1 MSEKRADPHAKAP
14 VQLTQDEIRVLKECR
29 VNSLYYRG
37 IPLGL
42 ASALI
47 AKASLDTGYFP
58 FLKKWSRAVYFGV
71 FGMGMVTGIASYK
84 DTCFKKI
91 MALENS
97 SLKEQFVKF
106 QRDRGMFPNQQSE
119 FAPVEDTPLLTNN
132 EAHLQPLSLQT
143 STKNEFD
150 SPLLNR
156 MQEGKSWEQ
165 IRKNSST
172 ANQPQQT
179 QDRPSAG
186 LTYEELRKRN
196 RPSGVTNNRI
206 ANQEDTSEEPE
217 DRTKKP
223 LDIESYTPMTFTE
236 DKSSRALNFSA
247 DNDSRMTSFRSD
259 HFEPDKLTDSEST
272 KRAARAK
279 SFTRPARKNEYGDE
293 IQ

>member
-1 MSEKRADPHAKAP
+1 MAEKRADPHARAP

-42 ASALI
+42 VSALV
-47 AKASLDTGYFP
+47 AKGALDTGYFP

-71 FGMGMVTGIASYK
+71 FSLGMFTGIASYK

-106 QRDRGMFPNQQSE
+106 QRERGMFPNQQSE
-119 FAPVEDTPLLTNN
+119 FAPVDETPLPTDNDQQQQQ
-132 EAHLQPLSLQT
+132 QPLTLQT
-143 STKNEFD
+143 PKDEFE

-156 MQEGKSWEQ
+156 MQEGKSWDQ
-165 IRKNSST
+165 IRKNSSI
-172 ANQPQQT
+172 NQQQ
-179 QDRPSAG
+179 QDRSASSGG
-186 LTYEELRKRN
+186 LTYEDLRKRN
-196 RPSGVTNNRI
+196 RTGFTNNRT
-206 ANQEDTSEEPE
+206 EDPQGNREEPVE
-217 DRTKKP
+217 QNKP
-223 LDIESYTPMTFTE
+223 LDIESYTPITFAE
-236 DKSSRALNFSA
+236 DKSSSRALNFSA

-259 HFEPDKLTDSEST
+259 NYEPDKQTESETT
-272 KRAARAK
+272 KRYRGK
-279 SFTRPARKNEYGDE
+279 NFPSRPVRKNEYGDE